1 MVQLYDRD
9 AREVEG
15 ALNLVLTLV
24 EIGSNLPAAVAK
36 IREWAGEADASA
48 ERAWILRGIA
58 KEIRDQLK

>member
-24 EIGSNLPAAVAK
+24 EIGSNLPTAVAR
-36 IREWAGEADASA
+36 IREWAGEADSGA
-48 ERAWILRGIA
+48 ERARVLQELV
-58 KEIRDQLK
+58 KEIQHQLK